1 PGWTSSQEW
10 GKYSEQQSAP
20 VSLTAGQKYYI
31 EALMKEGQGGDN
43 LAVGW
48 QLPDSTLEQPVP
60 GNRLQ
65 VYGLGPPLIIQQPA
79 DISVVEGNTA
89 VFSVQLAK
97 SFGAAYQW
105 RRSGGNISGATSST
119 YSLSPVAMTDNNVQF
134 SCFISNPYGNTNSR
148 SATLTVLPDTTP
160 PSLVR
165 AFNVGVTNV
174 WVVFSEPVE
183 SVTATNKS
191 YYALNG
197 IMISGA
203 AFGPDTKTI
212 VLTTTPVTYGAT
224 YTVTVNNVRDRAAAP
239 NTIAANSQVA
249 FIAAAYAPSDIGGPA
264 LTGFITPTTNG
275 FDLTGGGSDIGG
287 TSDQLQFA
295 YQQRTGNFDVKARVQ
310 SLDQVNAWT
319 KAGLM
324 ARATLNPDS
333 VFASVLTTP
342 SIPGT
347 F

>member
-1 PGWTSSQEW
+1 
-10 GKYSEQQSAP
+10 
-20 VSLTAGQKYYI
+20 
-31 EALMKEGQGGDN
+31 
-43 LAVGW
+43 
-48 QLPDSTLEQPVP
+48 
-60 GNRLQ
+60 
-65 VYGLGPPLIIQQPA
+65 
-79 DISVVEGNTA
+79 
-89 VFSVQLAK
+89 
-97 SFGAAYQW
+97 
-105 RRSGGNISGATSST
+105 
-119 YSLSPVAMTDNNVQF
+119 
-134 SCFISNPYGNTNSR
+134 
-148 SATLTVLPDTTP
+148 
-160 PSLVR
+160 
-165 AFNVGVTNV
+165 
-174 WVVFSEPVE
+174 
-183 SVTATNKS
+183 
-191 YYALNG
+191 ALNG

-347 F
+347 FFESRTGTGGAASNSGWLPANHPYTWLRLTRNASAFTGFGSFDGQTWTQLGSSSITMPGTIYFGLTVTSHDSNQLATARFRDVADVSAASVGAVTLPTEPLGPCSRKTGLVISEIMYKPAPRTDGRNLEFVELFNSNPFYEDVSDYRISGDIDFTFPPGTVLQGGAFLVIAKVPADVMAVYGITNV